1 MNNDNPGSGQHG
13 FSIRRL
19 LDRIHPNPASGHSVL
34 VVVGSAA
41 VIVLA
46 INLALVAWALKP
58 EETPG
63 VIPPEKTDR
72 GIVSAPPATPL
83 KHDEISG
90 LPVITSAVTHGT
102 PDCAY
107 VEVAFATPL
116 ETDDLERYA
125 SIGLDLYDRIDRH
138 TWYACLMG
146 NADEFA
152 EAHQEIN
159 RIDVIQAESKICLL
173 YTSDAADE

>member
-1 MNNDNPGSGQHG
+1 MNNDDPGSEQHG

-19 LDRIHPNPASGHSVL
+19 LDRIHPNPENGYNLFVI
-34 VVVGSAA
+34 VGSAA

-46 INLALVAWALKP
+46 INLALVVWALTPK
-58 EETPG
+58 ETPG

-90 LPVITSAVTHGT
+90 LPAITSAVTHGT

-125 SIGLDLYDRIDRH
+125 SIGLDLYDRIDSH

-152 EAHQEIN
+152 KAHQEID
-159 RIDVIQAESKICLL
+159 RIETGRASRRERV
-173 YTSDAADE
+173 